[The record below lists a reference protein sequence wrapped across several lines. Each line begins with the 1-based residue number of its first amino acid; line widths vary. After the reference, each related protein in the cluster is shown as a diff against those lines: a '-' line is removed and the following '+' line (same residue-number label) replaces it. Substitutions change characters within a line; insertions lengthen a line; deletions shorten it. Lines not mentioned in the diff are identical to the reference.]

1 VEVSDTAGAS
11 RTVRR
16 ARTEGLTPE
25 SLEAL
30 LVFLDADRHR
40 AGLQYEA
47 IRRRLVRLFEWRGF
61 GNPEDLAD
69 ETINRVARRIQ
80 EGTEVRSADPYG
92 YFCGVA
98 HLLSKEVARRA
109 SRERAALEREDWQPA
124 PSADEPDADD
134 RLDCLRHCLQR
145 LPGEQRELVLRYH
158 QESDHIRSRQMLS
171 QQLGIPMNALRIR
184 VHRVRRKLE
193 DCVRECLRVKS
204 IRDRR

>member
-1 VEVSDTAGAS
+1 MSDAAEAS
-11 RTVRR
+11 PAARR
-16 ARTEGLTPE
+16 PRATGLTSE

-30 LVFLDADRHR
+30 LTFLDADRHQ
-40 AGLQYEA
+40 AGLQYET

-61 GNPEDLAD
+61 GNADDLAD
-69 ETINRVARRIQ
+69 ETINRVARKIQ

-109 SRERAALEREDWQPA
+109 SRERAALEREDWQPI
-124 PSADEPDADD
+124 PADEPDADE
-134 RLDCLRHCLQR
+134 RLACLRHCLQQ
-145 LPGEQRELVLRYH
+145 LPEEQRALVLRYH

-184 VHRVRRKLE
+184 VHRIRRKLE
-193 DCVRECLRVKS
+193 DCVQDCLHVKS
-204 IRDRR
+204 VRDRR